1 MRTFLLS
8 VLVGTCVGFGTFM
21 GTDMGTDAGDESQR
35 GGGGRGKRN
44 ADKRNAAAAAA
55 AAARFPTLSPKPSPP
70 PPPSASPSPPSPQ
83 SPPPPPCPS
92 FTDMKAAHTKLC
104 AANVIDECWDT
115 YVDGG
120 VLDGVDIEGVC
131 SRSFPTDCNC
141 DGDVDV
147 AGSCAQLESNVK
159 GFFFRDSVCD
169 SRFSRCRGNAPA
181 ALVEYCR
188 ESLVAAKRLIK

>member
-8 VLVGTCVGFGTFM
+8 VLVGACVGFGTFM

-35 GGGGRGKRN
+35 FGGGRGQRW
-44 ADKRNAAAAAA
+44 R
-55 AAARFPTLSPKPSPP
+55 RGTPP
-70 PPPSASPSPPSPQ
+70 PPARRRAASAVGAERGDGRPTPTPAV
-83 SPPPPPCPS
+83 CPS
-92 FTDMKAAHTKLC
+92 FTVKNAHTKLC
-104 AANVIDECWDT
+104 STNVIDVCWDT

-141 DGDVDV
+141 DGGVDV

-169 SRFSRCRGNAPA
+169 SRISRCRGNAPA

>member
-1 MRTFLLS
+1 
-8 VLVGTCVGFGTFM
+8 
-21 GTDMGTDAGDESQR
+21 
-35 GGGGRGKRN
+35 
-44 ADKRNAAAAAA
+44 
-55 AAARFPTLSPKPSPP
+55 
-70 PPPSASPSPPSPQ
+70 
-83 SPPPPPCPS
+83 
-92 FTDMKAAHTKLC
+92 MKAAHTKLC
-104 AANVIDECWDT
+104 AANVIDECYGA

-159 GFFFRDSVCD
+159 GFFFTDSVCNA
-169 SRFSRCRGNAPA
+169 RFSRCRGNAPA

-188 ESLVAAKRLIK
+188 ESLVSAKRLIK

>member
-1 MRTFLLS
+1 
-8 VLVGTCVGFGTFM
+8 
-21 GTDMGTDAGDESQR
+21 
-35 GGGGRGKRN
+35 
-44 ADKRNAAAAAA
+44 
-55 AAARFPTLSPKPSPP
+55 
-70 PPPSASPSPPSPQ
+70 
-83 SPPPPPCPS
+83 
-92 FTDMKAAHTKLC
+92 MKAAHTKLC

-169 SRFSRCRGNAPA
+169 ARFSRCRGNAPA

>member
-1 MRTFLLS
+1 ML
-8 VLVGTCVGFGTFM
+8 G
-21 GTDMGTDAGDESQR
+21 A
-35 GGGGRGKRN
+35 
-44 ADKRNAAAAAA
+44 
-55 AAARFPTLSPKPSPP
+55 
-70 PPPSASPSPPSPQ
+70 
-83 SPPPPPCPS
+83 
-92 FTDMKAAHTKLC
+92 
-104 AANVIDECWDT
+104 

-159 GFFFRDSVCD
+159 GFFLQGFGVRLEILTV
-169 SRFSRCRGNAPA
+169 RRGNAPA

>member
-1 MRTFLLS
+1 MLGLLALS
-8 VLVGTCVGFGTFM
+8 YSLTISSAPPMKLWADLRAALPADVLAELAKCERAADSPV
-21 GTDMGTDAGDESQR
+21 DAMLVTG
-35 GGGGRGKRN
+35 
-44 ADKRNAAAAAA
+44 
-55 AAARFPTLSPKPSPP
+55 FPT
-70 PPPSASPSPPSPQ
+70 A
-83 SPPPPPCPS
+83 PPPCPS

-159 GFFFRDSVCD
+159 GFFFTDSVCD